1 MAANDNGRMNFQTR
15 LDNERLRSDAA
26 ESQNILRGI
35 GRTAELEGNNI
46 DAAFRRVGATI
57 AGVFTAQKALEFA
70 RSIID
75 VRKEIESMEISF
87 RTLLG
92 SKEKADQLF
101 GQIREFA
108 VNTPMQL
115 KDLASGAQTLLS
127 FNYEADK
134 VMTTLKALGDISMG
148 DSQRFQSLTLAFA
161 QMSSTG
167 KLMGQDLLQMINA
180 GFNPLSVIAEQTG
193 KSIGDLKDEMS
204 KGAIS
209 AEMIEKAFIAASSA
223 GGKFHGMLAAQSKS
237 IGGAIS
243 NLQGAVDDMF
253 NELGEG
259 SQGVVTDVAELLT
272 LLAKNYKEVGEA
284 VAVLIGIYGTYKA
297 ALAATAVVTR
307 ALQMAE
313 VQKNLAAKEGITIS
327 TMQALRYMLQAKATD
342 TATAATARLNA
353 TILANPYALAA
364 AAVAALA
371 YGIYKLVTYE
381 TDAEKA
387 AKDLKKATEECDAA
401 IASEQAN
408 IDILFGTLKG
418 ATKGTKDY
426 EGAKQAILDQYGKYL
441 KGLSDEIATLK
452 DVEAAYIAVKTAAE
466 QAAKARAIEA
476 YTKKATEAY
485 GEKYG
490 EEATEIRD
498 ALIEKYGN
506 KAGAEY
512 YIKLK
517 PVIEGKKQLSQ
528 LDAQMQSIVKSFD
541 KLNFAYTGTFA
552 PAYTYTTN
560 AITEG
565 ISNITRARTVM
576 NDTIKEAQDIFGNQ
590 GIEEEKNEA
599 APVVKNKKYWEEQK
613 KQLEAQ
619 LEAMADTEMKSAKAV
634 KIRRKIAEAQ
644 QKIDSF
650 STSKHLKAQER
661 QTKKENRQSVQLA
674 GLDEKSDEFDQRQIV
689 AARQFALDV
698 RQAEVD
704 GMQDGF
710 DKVLAQNKLNYDK
723 LLEQNVQRR
732 EQFVEQL
739 RDMAELEW
747 EKANPNAKDEGR
759 AFDRKSVSA
768 EILNEGFDISNL
780 PAAQQAVINSMRAQL
795 VEYARIAG
803 VLYQKANKDSLDTM
817 LSDVLTY
824 EEQRKKITEDYAKR
838 REDLYDH
845 DENGDRTGLRTGVS
859 EGNLAELDRQEQ
871 EALNAVDEQFA
882 SREVQYQA
890 WCDAIGELT
899 LKQLEELLAKA
910 QQELDALEAN
920 GGDSTQLATARAKVN
935 KLNDAVKKQR
945 ATEELAPKKRTIKE
959 WQDLYSTLNECAGA
973 FDDIGEAVGGTTGEI
988 LKAAGQIATSTLSM
1002 INGIVTL
1009 ANSSGTAMAGTAA
1022 AASTAISTVEKASVI
1037 LTVISAALQVATAI
1051 VNLFN
1056 DDDKKQEEIEH
1067 LQERI
1072 DQLQW
1077 ELDNRDIIRINNEY
1091 GTTLERVCQSI
1102 YDTRME
1108 IIAAALATGNWA
1120 QAWRAAF
1127 GKISEDAVALEKTAE
1142 KLASAYEK
1150 MSYTSGKALGEKHYS
1165 DYYEQLKNIS
1175 EQQILIQE
1183 QIANEESKKKTDWGQ
1198 ISEWEQKIEEL
1209 GAQAKAIIDDML
1221 EDIIGGSAEDIA
1233 EELSDAFFE
1242 AFANGEDAA
1251 EAWGDKVKEITSEIV
1266 KKMLVQQMLEGEIG
1280 KVFDKY
1286 KTQWFKNGQF
1296 VGTEGVKDSMS
1307 NFMNDLFAIESTMEQ
1322 VWAAIPEE
1330 LKEYL
1335 TGDAEREGENKGIA
1349 TASQDSVDEL
1359 NARATTIQSHT
1370 FSISEN
1376 TKLLVANTTAILGS
1390 VQAIEHH
1397 TEAISNR
1404 METVETGVKNL
1415 RNTLDDIQI
1424 QGIKI
1429 K

>member
-1 MAANDNGRMNFQTR
+1 MAANDNGRMNFQAR

-26 ESQNILRGI
+26 ESQNILHGI
-35 GRTAELEGNNI
+35 GRAAEQEGNNI
-46 DAAFRRVGATI
+46 DAAFRKVGMTI
-57 AGVFTAQKALEFA
+57 AGVFTAQKALDFG
-70 RSIID
+70 RSILA
-75 VRKEIESMEISF
+75 VRKEIESFEISF

-92 SKEKADQLF
+92 NKEKADAMF
-101 GQIREFA
+101 SQIRDFA
-108 VNTPMQL
+108 AKTPLQL
-115 KDLASGAQTLLS
+115 KDLSSAAQTMLS
-127 FNYEADK
+127 FNIDEADI
-134 VMTTLKALGDISMG
+134 MPMLRSIGDISMG
-148 DSQRFQSLTLAFA
+148 DTQKLQSLTLAFA

-180 GFNPLSVIAEQTG
+180 GFNPLSVIAEKTG
-193 KSIGDLKDEMS
+193 KSIGTLKDEMS

-209 AEMIEKAFIAASSA
+209 ADTVKQAFIDATAE
-223 GGKFHGMLAAQSKS
+223 GGKFHGMLEQQSQGIEGS
-237 IGGAIS
+237 IS
-243 NLQGAVDDMF
+243 NLQGTIDDMM
-253 NELGEG
+253 NDLGTAMQDTLVKGVNFATTIVKHYETIGKCLLGLVVAYG
-259 SQGVVTDVAELLT
+259 S
-272 LLAKNYKEVGEA
+272 
-284 VAVLIGIYGTYKA
+284 YKA
-297 ALAATAVVTR
+297 ALLALVAVEKLV
-307 ALQMAE
+307 AFAE
-313 VQKNLAAKEGITIS
+313 NIRLIMMFRKELG
-327 TMQALRYMLQAKATD
+327 LL
-342 TATAATARLNA
+342 TAAQQAFNITALK
-353 TILANPYALAA
+353 NPYIIAG
-364 AAVAALA
+364 AALV
-371 YGIYKLVTYE
+371 GVITTIYQL
-381 TDAEKA
+381 
-387 AKDLKKATEECDAA
+387 
-401 IASEQAN
+401 
-408 IDILFGTLKG
+408 
-418 ATKGTKDY
+418 TKGT
-426 EGAKQAILDQYGKYL
+426 
-441 KGLSDEIATLK
+441 
-452 DVEAAYIAVKTAAE
+452 
-466 QAAKARAIEA
+466 
-476 YTKKATEAY
+476 
-485 GEKYG
+485 
-490 EEATEIRD
+490 
-498 ALIEKYGN
+498 N
-506 KAGAEY
+506 
-512 YIKLK
+512 
-517 PVIEGKKQLSQ
+517 
-528 LDAQMQSIVKSFD
+528 
-541 KLNFAYTGTFA
+541 
-552 PAYTYTTN
+552 
-560 AITEG
+560 
-565 ISNITRARTVM
+565 
-576 NDTIKEAQDIFGNQ
+576 
-590 GIEEEKNEA
+590 
-599 APVVKNKKYWEEQK
+599 
-613 KQLEAQ
+613 
-619 LEAMADTEMKSAKAV
+619 
-634 KIRRKIAEAQ
+634 
-644 QKIDSF
+644 
-650 STSKHLKAQER
+650 
-661 QTKKENRQSVQLA
+661 
-674 GLDEKSDEFDQRQIV
+674 
-689 AARQFALDV
+689 
-698 RQAEVD
+698 
-704 GMQDGF
+704 
-710 DKVLAQNKLNYDK
+710 
-723 LLEQNVQRR
+723 
-732 EQFVEQL
+732 
-739 RDMAELEW
+739 EW
-747 EKANPNAKDEGR
+747 EKANEELNEELERQQKELEELDKERNVTASMHEEAAKAIAGEIDKIETLQSAIADETASIQDRRKAIRELQAIVPGYEASLTDEGVLYVNNTNAVNDYIASLENLAIAKALQSKR
-759 AFDRKSVSA
+759 EALQADKLAA
-768 EILNEGFDISNL
+768 ELERREAVKKREDAVEAARL
-780 PAAQQAVINSMRAQL
+780 AREKAAQQRAQSSQQHSRDVSASLGVGGRAGHMMVVADNTAARNREEAIQAELDVAENTLQKRINDVTILDKRIANVEADLRELDEYQRENNIKPVQTTHTTYGGTGGNKDGDKESRNAATEAERLKREAQERQKALNEYEATLAEQDKQAEFDLRQQRINLAEQSTQRELEQIKLNYDRMLHENEKRRQEMYDALAEKKIVEYMDAHPTAEQSEVNEYAAGLVFTDADLTEEQRKQLVGYAAFAEEYL
-795 VEYARIAG
+795 VESNKRI
-803 VLYQKANKDSLDTM
+803 LNSM

-824 EEQRKKITEDYAKR
+824 EEQRKKITENYAKR
-838 REDLYDH
+838 REELYDH
-845 DENGDRTGLRTGVS
+845 DENGDRTGLRAGVS

-1022 AASTAISTVEKASVI
+1022 AASTAISTVEKASVV

-1051 VNLFN
+1051 ANLFN
-1056 DDDKKQEEIEH
+1056 DDDKKQEEIER

-1091 GTTLERVCQSI
+1091 GTSLERVCQSI

-1108 IIAAALATGNWA
+1108 IIAAAQATGNWG

-1127 GKISEDAVALEKTAE
+1127 GKISKDAVALEKTVE

-1198 ISEWEQKIEEL
+1198 IAEWEQKIEEL

-1251 EAWGDKVKEITSEIV
+1251 EAWGDKVKEIASDIV

-1286 KTQWFKNGQF
+1286 KAQWFKNGQF

-1335 TGDAEREGENKGIA
+1335 TGDAEREGVNKGIA